1 MVDQILIFIGSTI
14 ERVEVLSGLIDE
26 EVSKVLSN
34 LTRLEIMRRVNL
46 PFIKIL
52 FSVELRTEDR
62 VLARFETVDELVSL
76 VVSTG
81 RGDLQVT
88 RKFCAI
94 VSSQRNV
101 SAVVIIQ
108 RGVVFGVTQ
117 QISRHLTE

>member
-14 ERVEVLSGLIDE
+14 ERVEVLSGLVDE

-62 VLARFETVDELVSL
+62 VLARFETVNELVSL